1 MATSNIIFQEL
12 CEICKQ
18 SGFHR
23 RGHTFFRVQG
33 DGVLLVLQ
41 YERKLRPFYSERLW
55 FGFFSMYD
63 ELLPQWFTSQGAIP
77 RYDTRYLT
85 KSRAERE
92 PSPLPTVID
101 LTAGDSLEDWIEFHL
116 DLSEFRDMILPYLSS
131 IQTQLQ
137 LCEAICFAD
146 IQESGSICW
155 NYFPKAAPYAAAGDW
170 DSAAKVIRAILRQH
184 DVIWDADEE
193 LIARRDQLRDEDQKL
208 VDRLALFVSRD
219 ADRIHAYLQNNYE
232 TNRKYA
238 KFCMPK
244 K

>member
-41 YERKLRPFYSERLW
+41 YERKLRPFYSERVL

-146 IQESGSICW
+146 IQGSGSTRW

-170 DSAAKVIRAILRQH
+170 ASG
-184 DVIWDADEE
+184 
-193 LIARRDQLRDEDQKL
+193 
-208 VDRLALFVSRD
+208 
-219 ADRIHAYLQNNYE
+219 
-232 TNRKYA
+232 
-238 KFCMPK
+238 
-244 K
+244 

>member
-1 MATSNIIFQEL
+1 M
-12 CEICKQ
+12 
-18 SGFHR
+18 
-23 RGHTFFRVQG
+23 
-33 DGVLLVLQ
+33 
-41 YERKLRPFYSERLW
+41 
-55 FGFFSMYD
+55 
-63 ELLPQWFTSQGAIP
+63 
-77 RYDTRYLT
+77 T

-92 PSPLPTVID
+92 PSPIPTVID
-101 LTAGDSLEDWIEFHL
+101 MTVGDSLEDWIEFHL
-116 DLSEFRDMILPYLSS
+116 NLSEFRDMILPYLSS

-184 DVIWDADEE
+184 DVIWDSDED

-219 ADRIHAYLQNNYE
+219 TDRLHAYLQNNYE
-232 TNRKYA
+232 ANQKYA